1 MKTLKWI
8 ISIGLLPL
16 ALVGAYY
23 RHQGQQLAA
32 SGQLRIWGLG
42 EWNDNTEIYLWG
54 DVLAVVRMKFD
65 WHDPTMPSLGK
76 TIRSYIE
83 PINPKMKH
91 ARGFLPGNGTRGS
104 TSVNTTFNRFGLFV
118 SYFERSQQGMTGGSP
133 PPGARYHSSIVEVNT
148 RYAYLFALP
157 FLVLV
162 TLSAVRRYRRPPH
175 DRCRVCGYDLRASP
189 ERCPECGT
197 ERIQIGNTKA
207 I

>member
-23 RHQGQQLAA
+23 RHQGQQLAT

-42 EWNDNTEIYLWG
+42 DWNDCTEVYLWG

-65 WHDPTMPSLGK
+65 WIDPAEPKSDGKIHDK
-76 TIRSYIE
+76 IR

-91 ARGFLPGNGTRGS
+91 ARGFLPGNAVRGS
-104 TSVNTTFNRFGLFV
+104 SSVNTTFNRFGLFV
-118 SYFERSQQGMTGGSP
+118 SYFEKSQQGMTGGSP

-162 TLSAVRRYRRPPH
+162 TLRGCDFSQPPGSEPFSPAHHFRRPRRP
-175 DRCRVCGYDLRASP
+175 G
-189 ERCPECGT
+189 
-197 ERIQIGNTKA
+197 
-207 I
+207 